1 MLLINAEDGY
11 EREQRAVLRVALFE
25 LKERYN
31 KTAEGRKFLQ
41 ESIIDRHSAA
51 CLALALDECF
61 LLGLQLWHDLI

>member
-1 MLLINAEDGY
+1 MLRMATKESS
-11 EREQRAVLRVALFE
+11 EQFSELPLFE
-25 LKERYN
+25 LKDRYN

-61 LLGLQLWHDLI
+61 YWDCNCGMT